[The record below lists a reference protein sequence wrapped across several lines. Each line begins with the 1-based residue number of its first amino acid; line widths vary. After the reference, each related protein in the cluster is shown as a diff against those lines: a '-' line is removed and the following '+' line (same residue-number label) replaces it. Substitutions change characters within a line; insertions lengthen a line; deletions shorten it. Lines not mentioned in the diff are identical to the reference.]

1 LKKYEAQ
8 APIKQ
13 MLKDELE
20 KKSILKNDKK
30 KKNFDLRQHTKFTIQ
45 S

>member
-30 KKNFDLRQHTKFTIQ
+30 KNLDLRQHTKFTIQ